1 MRSTIQSILLS
12 LALLGATAACSSD
25 EPVVTDDSAPISC
38 QSNDDCTGTS
48 ECVQYATGESVCV
61 TGDLDQKGPAGQPP
75 PPAELLQ
82 PAFANP
88 RAAMPRSPR

>member
-1 MRSTIQSILLS
+1 MRSTIQTILMS
-12 LALLGATAACSSD
+12 LALLGGTAACSID
-25 EPVVTDDSAPISC
+25 EPVADESAPLTC
-38 QSNDDCTGTS
+38 QSSDDCTGAS

-61 TGDLDQKGPAGQPP
+61 RDEITQRGPAGQPP

-82 PAFANP
+82 PAFATP

>member
-1 MRSTIQSILLS
+1 MRQILLMC
-12 LALLGATAACSSD
+12 ALLGATACTTEPTVAD
-25 EPVVTDDSAPISC
+25 ETTAVQCTT
-38 QSNDDCTGTS
+38 NDDCTSAS

-61 TGDLDQKGPAGQPP
+61 RDALDQVGPAGQPP

-82 PAFANP
+82 PVAANP